1 MPVWMSDVV
10 VPHGWLILARRS
22 EVGFPSLLIWSIYLL
37 FVYYVKQQKIENL
50 FFCPLQLAK

>member
-1 MPVWMSDVV
+1 MSDVV